1 MFKKETQKRFF
12 KFLERELI
20 TVLAVSIIGVSA
32 LFTQA
37 ATNGTFSI
45 GLTVTEAD
53 GGGGGGGGSVIL
65 SYPTINNVSPVPV
78 INNADHVL
86 DIYGFNFSPSVS
98 FKLDAVPLENVRRL
112 SEVHA
117 KATVPAGF
125 AIGQWNLWV
134 FNNDDT
140 SGIWGNRVRVIHVVV
155 PDEDVDSGDGTDD
168 EELDEDIIDGIYSAK
183 WVAQS
188 PYPTLEIG
196 ETITLWVDFENIG
209 TLPWH
214 PNGGNPVRLGTSRE
228 RDRVSRFSTD
238 RWLNGNR
245 AATISGVVQPGEIGR
260 FTFDITA
267 PRTLSLGSQRE
278 YFQPVVEYVEWL
290 EDYGVYWDINVTG
303 RPGLINDLLNITPK
317 VEALTPVVVEPTPE
331 QKTDEDLFVDPFEL
345 FFGSFRSLFGG
356 IGSWFDGW
364 F

>member
-20 TVLAVSIIGVSA
+20 TVLAVSIIGTSA
-32 LFTQA
+32 LFSLAVTG
-37 ATNGTFSI
+37 GTVSV
-45 GLTVTEAD
+45 GLTVTEAG

-65 SYPTINNVSPVPV
+65 SYPAINYVFPVPV
-78 INNADHVL
+78 INNVDHVL
-86 DIYGFNFSPSVS
+86 DIYGFNFSQSVT
-98 FKLDAVPLENVRRL
+98 FKLDTVPLENVRRL

-125 AIGQWNLWV
+125 TIGQWNLWV

-140 SGIWGNRVRVIHVVV
+140 SGVWGKRVRVIHVVV
-155 PDEDVDSGDGTDD
+155 PDEDADSGDGTDD

-188 PYPTLEIG
+188 SYPTLEIG
-196 ETITLWVDFENIG
+196 ETATLWVDFENIG

-214 PNGGNPVRLGTSRE
+214 EDGDNPVRLGTSRG

-245 AATISGVVQPGEIGR
+245 AATISGVIQPGEIGR

-303 RPGLINDLLNITPK
+303 RPGLINDLLDTTPK
-317 VEALTPVVVEPTPE
+317 TKVATPDVIAPVA
-331 QKTDEDLFVDPFEL
+331 EDTIDGGTFVDPFEL